1 MAGDLSAVAMVTG
14 DKGGSQEQAKLHE
27 GEGEVIR
34 LHRGYGMTSRVAVY
48 EAAGTAEEWLAKV
61 KG

>member
-1 MAGDLSAVAMVTG
+1 MVTG